1 LTAVGGA
8 YIFWNAPNLKKT
20 MVALKLKIGLVTE
33 PLASKPLREVMDWV
47 ISEVPEISG
56 LEIGTGAYA
65 PTSHCD
71 MPRLL
76 KEAAARRAWKREI
89 EARGLEI
96 AAFNCW
102 GNPLHPDDSIARAHD
117 AALRD
122 TLRLAS
128 ELGVD
133 RIVALAGCPAGF
145 AGDVTP
151 HFASG
156 GWLPYLESVY
166 QRQWKDQV
174 HDYWAEIGDFAVRTD
189 PALMIC
195 LELHPGTIAYNVETF
210 ERLATLSPAIAAN
223 IDPSHFFW
231 MQMDSNLVVRRLAER
246 IGHAHGKDVVFRAEK
261 LALNGLL
268 DHRWPAPA
276 AEMPWNFA
284 VVGRGHG
291 LPWWQAL
298 LVDLAAAGRVKTIA
312 IEHEDPFV
320 VPEIGIQ
327 QAARLLAVAIGS
339 AARTRLDA

>member
-1 LTAVGGA
+1 
-8 YIFWNAPNLKKT
+8 

-65 PTSHCD
+65 PTNHCD

-102 GNPLHPDDSIARAHD
+102 GNPLHPDESIARAHD

-122 TLRLAS
+122 TIRLAS

-145 AGDVTP
+145 AGDATP

-320 VPEIGIQ
+320 APEIGIQ

>member
-1 LTAVGGA
+1 MKA
-8 YIFWNAPNLKKT
+8 
-20 MVALKLKIGLVTE
+20 MVDLKLKIGLVTE

-89 EARGLEI
+89 EARDLEV

-102 GNPLHPDDSIARAHD
+102 GNPLHPDESIARAHD

-122 TLRLAS
+122 TIRLAS

-151 HFASG
+151 HFAGG

-210 ERLATLSPAIAAN
+210 ERLARLSPAIAAN

-291 LPWWQAL
+291 LPWWRAL
-298 LVDLAAAGRVKTIA
+298 LTDLAAAGRVKTIA

-320 VPEIGIQ
+320 APEIGIQ
-327 QAARLLAVAIGS
+327 QAARLLAEAIGS

>member
-1 LTAVGGA
+1 LD
-8 YIFWNAPNLKKT
+8 I
-20 MVALKLKIGLVTE
+20 KIGLVTE
-33 PLASKPLREVMDWV
+33 SFASRPLREVLDWV
-47 ISEVPEISG
+47 ISKAPEISG

-65 PTSHCD
+65 PSGHCD

-76 KEAAARRAWKREI
+76 EATAARSAWKGEI

-96 AAFNCW
+96 AALNCW
-102 GNPLHPDDSIARAHD
+102 GNPLHPNEGIASAHD

-122 TLRLAS
+122 TIRLAS

-145 AGDVTP
+145 LGDVTP

-166 QRQWKDQV
+166 QRQWDHQI
-174 HDYWAEIGDFAVRTD
+174 HDYWSEIGEFATQIN
-189 PALMIC
+189 PGLMIC

-231 MQMDSNLVVRRLAER
+231 MQMDANLVTRRLAGR

-268 DHRWPAPA
+268 DHRWPVPA
-276 AEMPWNFA
+276 GEMPWNFA
-284 VVGRGHG
+284 VIGQGHG

-298 LVDLAAAGRVKTIA
+298 LTDLTAGGRVKTIA

-320 VPEIGIQ
+320 APEIGIP
-327 QAARLLAVAIGS
+327 QAARLLAEAISSTTKSGMN
-339 AARTRLDA
+339 T

>member
-1 LTAVGGA
+1 M
-8 YIFWNAPNLKKT
+8 APAKI
-20 MVALKLKIGLVTE
+20 KIGLVTE
-33 PLASKPLREVMDWV
+33 PLAGKPLPEVMDWV
-47 ISEVPEISG
+47 IAEAPEITG

-65 PTSHCD
+65 PVTHCD

-76 KEAAARRAWKREI
+76 KEPIARREWKSEI

-102 GNPLHPDDSIARAHD
+102 GNPLHPDESIARAHD
-117 AALRD
+117 VALRD
-122 TLRLAS
+122 TIRLAS

-151 HFASG
+151 HFAGG

-166 QRQWKDQV
+166 QRQWEHQV
-174 HDYWAEIGDFAVRTD
+174 HDYWSQIGDFAVRTD

-210 ERLATLSPAIAAN
+210 ERLAALSPAISAN
-223 IDPSHFFW
+223 VDPSHFFW
-231 MQMDSNLVVRRLAER
+231 MQMDANLVVRRLAER

-268 DHRWPAPA
+268 DHRWPTPA

-284 VVGRGHG
+284 VVGRGHD
-291 LPWWQAL
+291 LPWWREL
-298 LVDLAAAGRVKTIA
+298 LGDLAAAGRVKTIA

-320 VPEIGIQ
+320 APEIGIQ
-327 QAARLLAVAIGS
+327 QAARLLAEAIGS
-339 AARTRLDA
+339 AARARVEA

>member
-1 LTAVGGA
+1 MKAMA
-8 YIFWNAPNLKKT
+8 
-20 MVALKLKIGLVTE
+20 ALKLKIGLVTE

-47 ISEVPEISG
+47 IAEAPEISG

-76 KEAAARRAWKREI
+76 NERGARRAWLHEI
-89 EARGLEI
+89 EARGLDI

-102 GNPLHPDDSIARAHD
+102 GNPLHPDDGVARAHD

-122 TLRLAS
+122 TIRLAS
-128 ELGVD
+128 ELGID

-145 AGDVTP
+145 AGDMTP
-151 HFASG
+151 HFAGG
-156 GWLPYLESVY
+156 GWLPYLESIY
-166 QRQWKDQV
+166 QRQWEHRIQ
-174 HDYWAEIGDFAVRTD
+174 DYWTEIGNFAIRTN

-210 ERLATLSPAIAAN
+210 ERLAALSPAIAAN

-231 MQMDSNLVVRRLAER
+231 MQMDSNLVVRRLGER
-246 IGHAHGKDVVFRAEK
+246 IGHAHGKDVVFRAET

-284 VVGRGHG
+284 VVGRGHD
-291 LPWWQAL
+291 LPWWRAL
-298 LVDLAAAGRVKTIA
+298 LADLAAAGRVKTIA

-320 VPEIGIQ
+320 APEIGIR
-327 QAARLLAVAIGS
+327 QAARLLAEALGS
-339 AARTRLDA
+339 AATTRVEA